1 MSDAQKVIKYVAISL
16 AVLLIV
22 TIISSLVYLFNA
34 LGNTF
39 SLDKEYNDNLE
50 TINFNEEIN
59 NITIDL
65 ISADLT
71 VKYGTQLKIEINS
84 NINYTIDD
92 NLLLIKENK
101 NNFLKNRNNLVTLYI
116 PSDKVYDDV
125 KISNGAGIISIEKI
139 SANNLNL
146 NLGAGKVEIDNLE
159 TYTSTLIDGGA
170 GKIDINNG
178 LISYLN
184 FDMGVGEVNLTA
196 RVLGKSEIDCGIGA
210 ANINLLGNS
219 NDYQIDVDKG
229 IGEFTIDNVS
239 VHDEDIYGSGINSLD
254 VDGGLGKVT
263 IKFINNR

>member
-1 MSDAQKVIKYVAISL
+1 MNDAQKVIKYVAISL
-16 AVLLIV
+16 AILLIV

-39 SLDKEYNDNLE
+39 SFDKEYNDNLE
-50 TINFNEEIN
+50 MINLNEEFN

-65 ISADLT
+65 KSTDLII
-71 VKYGTQLKIEINS
+71 KYSDKLKLEVTS
-84 NINYTIDD
+84 NINYTIDN

-101 NNFLKNRNNLVTLYI
+101 NNLFKNRNNLVTLYI
-116 PSDKVYDDV
+116 PSDKVYNDV
-125 KISNGAGIISIEKI
+125 KIANGAGIINIEKI
-139 SANNLNL
+139 AANNLHL
-146 NLGAGKVEIDNLE
+146 ELGAGKVVIDNLE
-159 TYTSTLIDGGA
+159 TYTSTMIDGGA

-196 RVLGKSEIDCGIGA
+196 KVLGKSEIDCGIGA

-254 VDGGLGKVT
+254 VDSGLGKVT

>member
-1 MSDAQKVIKYVAISL
+1 MTECTKQVQPITARIIKDKDGNKTYESINPDHVG
-16 AVLLIV
+16 LL
-22 TIISSLVYLFNA
+22 
-34 LGNTF
+34 
-39 SLDKEYNDNLE
+39 
-50 TINFNEEIN
+50 
-59 NITIDL
+59 
-65 ISADLT
+65 
-71 VKYGTQLKIEINS
+71 
-84 NINYTIDD
+84 
-92 NLLLIKENK
+92 
-101 NNFLKNRNNLVTLYI
+101 FLKYNK
-116 PSDKVYDDV
+116 PFC
-125 KISNGAGIISIEKI
+125 IEKI
-139 SANNLNL
+139 SADNLNL
-146 NLGAGKVEIDNLE
+146 NLGAGKVEIDNIE

-254 VDGGLGKVT
+254 VDGGFMPDVNSYCVYVQNVDAGVYIVVAKGVQ
-263 IKFINNR
+263 IVR